1 MITQPLM
8 KDGSTGIKNSPTA
21 MAAMVND
28 VIEKSDV
35 LKTALGNTRAD
46 GEDPSSLRQIGQVL
60 DSLPKYRNAFQVG
73 LWNMVGMI
81 LVNNMYWKNDEWV
94 RKTLKGTLEVGD
106 SIEDIWVEVAT
117 PEQYDANG
125 ASTLTDFKK
134 ADILSRFHVLNY
146 QKKYQRTVSRKDFR
160 QAFFSFSGVYDLVMR
175 IVDTMYNGARW
186 DYFLAC
192 KYLLARKINDGVM
205 KVATVENLTNTESIQ
220 DFLIQ
225 VQSVSN
231 DMEFPD
237 EEMTEA
243 GNINSTA
250 KTDQLFIPRNDVQ
263 AKVGVKALAN
273 AFNLEYAEYRGVELK
288 INKFQF
294 TPTEEKRLEIL
305 FQNDP
310 GYVPLTK
317 EEKTALNSVFAVHI
331 DKDWFFCMNYLF
343 EFYEFEDPSTLKEN
357 FFLHDWKVISYSPFR
372 NAVVYTTQSP
382 TITSVTVTPD
392 TASVGKGAQLQLSAE
407 VVATGFAS
415 KKVSWNVENANSNET
430 TITPNGLLVVGS
442 NETATSFT
450 VKAISLADSSKSGSA
465 TITVPS
471 V

>member
-35 LKTALGNTRAD
+35 LKNALGDTRAN
-46 GEDPSSLRQIGQVL
+46 GEDPSSLRRIGQVL

-205 KVATVENLTNTESIQ
+205 KVATVDDLTNTENIQ

-305 FQNDP
+305 FANDP
-310 GYVPLTK
+310 GYVPLS
-317 EEKTALNSVFAVHI
+317 EDEKTALNSVFAVHL

-415 KKVSWNVENANSNET
+415 KKVSWNVEGANSDKT

-442 NETATSFT
+442 DETATSLT
-450 VKAISLADSSKSGSA
+450 VKAISLADSSKSGFA

>member
-35 LKTALGNTRAD
+35 LKNALGDTRAD

-205 KVATVENLTNTESIQ
+205 KVATVEDLTNTENIQ

-305 FQNDP
+305 FANDP
-310 GYVPLTK
+310 GYVPLS
-317 EEKTALNSVFAVHI
+317 EAEKTALNSVFAVHL

-392 TASVGKGAQLQLSAE
+392 TASVGKGTQLQLSAE

-415 KKVSWNVENANSNET
+415 KKVSWNVEGANSDET

-442 NETATSFT
+442 DETATSLT

>member
-35 LKTALGNTRAD
+35 LKNALGDTRAD
-46 GEDPSSLRQIGQVL
+46 GEDPSSLRRIGQVL

-205 KVATVENLTNTESIQ
+205 KVATVEDLTNTENIQ

-294 TPTEEKRLEIL
+294 TTTEEKRLAIL
-305 FQNDP
+305 FANDP
-310 GYVPLTK
+310 GYVPLTE

-392 TASVGKGAQLQLSAE
+392 TASVGKGTQLQLSAE

-415 KKVSWNVENANSNET
+415 KKVSWNVTGANSDKT

-442 NETATSFT
+442 DETADSLT
-450 VKAISLADSSKSGSA
+450 VKAISLADSLKSGSA
-465 TITVPS
+465 TITVPL